1 VTTWAG
7 LNVLKIIRDVQFKIF
22 FQVIPERKKERKK
35 ERKFY
40 LELIQ
45 INNNNKLITLF
56 KSTSSGSTSLSIN
69 SPSKSGR
76 FANCMLHS

>member
-1 VTTWAG
+1 MG
-7 LNVLKIIRDVQFKIF
+7 RFECIKNNKRCSIQNIF
-22 FQVIPERKKERKK
+22 LRNSRKKFQKERKK

-45 INNNNKLITLF
+45 INNNKLITLF

-69 SPSKSGR
+69 SPSKSRR

>member
-1 VTTWAG
+1 MF
-7 LNVLKIIRDVQFKIF
+7 NSKYFFKK
-22 FQVIPERKKERKK
+22 FQKEIPERKKERKK

-45 INNNNKLITLF
+45 INNNKLITLF

-69 SPSKSGR
+69 SPSKSRR

>member
-1 VTTWAG
+1 MF
-7 LNVLKIIRDVQFKIF
+7 NSKYFFKK
-22 FQVIPERKKERKK
+22 FQKEIPERKK

-45 INNNNKLITLF
+45 INNNKLITLF

-69 SPSKSGR
+69 SPSKSRR